1 MEIFLEPLSRTRDKA
16 PLAGEAMPQTRL
28 SDKERRRKHS
38 ERVAQW
44 RCRLSEEQKAMT
56 KERDCKRK
64 RIQREMMKD
73 RLASLEQ
80 RMAGLQRQAK
90 RLRAE
95 KCELKERVTE
105 LEKYELKYKNEPP
118 VTDEDAHNVLLS
130 YEYARK
136 YPARFEALTGETPQ
150 SFDALYE
157 LLAEPLAARNYRGE
171 PRKRRTKRKPRVSDK
186 LQLYITLLFLRQ
198 YPTYAV
204 MLLALRGLDEL
215 TIHHYIHRVL
225 RAIES
230 VESLQIKSPSEDEFK
245 ELLKK
250 QENWPFARL
259 RKVVCAVDGTEIRVA
274 RPSKGAIKNKHYSG
288 KKKQYAIN
296 VLIVVRLDGVIIYC
310 SAPQAKMNDQAC
322 WLETELRSRFVNK
335 PYGIIADG
343 GFTFNY
349 QDKTRSLPD
358 IIAFTLHKRPR
369 RTKANPERGRLTGE
383 QKRENVELSKTRVVV
398 ENTIHRLKI
407 YKILGTKLRHYW
419 PGNDTLEDKGIS
431 PVLIV
436 RVVAMLTNR
445 AIHCNPIR
453 SMNWV
458 PENVTDE
465 DLLSED
471 ESDEEVDNDDVV
483 VNDGK

>member
-1 MEIFLEPLSRTRDKA
+1 V
-16 PLAGEAMPQTRL
+16 
-28 SDKERRRKHS
+28 SDEERRRKEAQRKAHWRS
-38 ERVAQW
+38 SLSDERKTI
-44 RCRLSEEQKAMT
+44 L
-56 KERDCKRK
+56 KERDSKRK
-64 RIQREMMKD
+64 RIQREIIKN
-73 RLASLEQ
+73 RLAFLEEHV
-80 RMAGLQRQAK
+80 AGLRQETK
-90 RLRAE
+90 RLRVS
-95 KCELKERVTE
+95 KHELEERVAE
-105 LEKYELKYKNEPP
+105 LEKYELRYKKEPP

-136 YPARFEALTGETPQ
+136 YPARFEALTGETPET
-150 SFDALYE
+150 FDQLYE
-157 LLAEPLAARNYRGE
+157 VLAEPLAARNYRGKL
-171 PRKRRTKRKPRVSDK
+171 RKRRTKRKPRVSDK

-198 YPTYAV
+198 YPTYALL
-204 MLLALRGLDEL
+204 LLALRGLDEL

-230 VESLQIKSPSEDEFK
+230 VESLQIQWPSEDEFE

-250 QENWPFARL
+250 QEKWPFARL

-296 VLIVVRLDGVIIYC
+296 VLIVVRLHGVIIYC
-310 SAPQAKMNDQAC
+310 SIPKAKMNDQAC
-322 WLETELRSRFVNK
+322 WLETDLRSRFVNK

-343 GFTFNY
+343 GFTLNY
-349 QDKTRSLPD
+349 QDKTRSAED
-358 IIAFTLHKRPR
+358 IIAFTPHKRPR
-369 RTKANPERGRLTGE
+369 RSKANPERGRLTVE

-419 PGNDTLEDKGIS
+419 PGNDAIEDKGIS
-431 PVLIV
+431 PMLIV

-445 AIHCNPIR
+445 AILRNPIR
-453 SMNWV
+453 SMNWA
-458 PENVTDE
+458 PEKVTDE
-465 DLLSED
+465 DLVSED
-471 ESDEEVDNDDVV
+471 ESDEEVDNEDVV